1 MFVKR
6 CCYHWVL
13 GIVVSLLWF
22 GLGLAHWDTDTIP
35 TTDFW
40 FGLMFVLLF
49 QSCRAAWY
57 VQKNLG
63 EKPALGEQFGVWSR
77 LTLPYFLE
85 SFPYLAAAFALAS
98 LGGLETLTYRGTG
111 DRSAWEILMMVG
123 LCVLL
128 LPLCGSVLGW
138 KLSASQMP
146 AFLPLVAAA
155 QATMMLVTA
164 SFDLHINWLR
174 DSFPPLPVL
183 WVTVFALCFLL
194 LGCSTQSDW
203 LTTRK
208 QPPPSTLVACL
219 LPAVFPLFLI
229 FEHIAFVVFVAL
241 LMLLACGP
249 VYLLAW
255 LVPWRPRNFFE
266 RVVGSFIVG
275 TMASYSLAI
284 TGAILIV
291 MEEAWMSPILDEYHI
306 FLFVGLLSTTAVFC
320 ERKA

>member
-1 MFVKR
+1 
-6 CCYHWVL
+6 
-13 GIVVSLLWF
+13 
-22 GLGLAHWDTDTIP
+22 
-35 TTDFW
+35 
-40 FGLMFVLLF
+40 
-49 QSCRAAWY
+49 
-57 VQKNLG
+57 
-63 EKPALGEQFGVWSR
+63 
-77 LTLPYFLE
+77 
-85 SFPYLAAAFALAS
+85 
-98 LGGLETLTYRGTG
+98 
-111 DRSAWEILMMVG
+111 
-123 LCVLL
+123 
-128 LPLCGSVLGW
+128 
-138 KLSASQMP
+138 
-146 AFLPLVAAA
+146 
-155 QATMMLVTA
+155 MMLVTA